1 MQKSPSMREL
11 RVNQNDLLRDM
22 NQNDPQHVS
31 SQDNLNTD
39 FNNPPMMKRRMT
51 TGKTQFGVRVSGLG
65 AGGAKGNQ
73 AQKINSTKSST

>member
-1 MQKSPSMREL
+1 
-11 RVNQNDLLRDM
+11 M

-51 TGKTQFGVRVSGLG
+51 TAKTQFGVRVSGLG
-65 AGGAKGNQ
+65 AGGAKGN
-73 AQKINSTKSST
+73 